1 MKVFNTL
8 SGQKEEFVPQGDEVT
23 VYVCGI
29 NPYADAHIGHAMSY
43 VFFDVVR
50 RYLEF
55 RGYKVKHVQNVTD
68 IEDNIIAHANKLGV
82 SVPELTQKYVERYE
96 EDMKALNVLPAH
108 GFPRAMGAID
118 KMIEIVQGLIEK
130 GFAYAVSGNVYFRVR
145 NVPDYGKLSG
155 RSLEQM
161 MAGARIEPGEDK
173 EHPMDFLLW
182 KESKPDEPS
191 WDSPWGKGRPGWHIE
206 CSAMSIRDLGEQ
218 IDIHGGG
225 QDVLFPHH
233 ENEIAQSESFTG
245 KKPFV
250 KYWLHN
256 GLLKMHETDEAKMSR
271 SLGNLIT
278 IREALEK
285 YSADAIRIFVLSS
298 YYRSPLTYSEETL
311 EAAERGAERL
321 RQAASRIREGNQG
334 EAQID
339 MAGYRNRFIEVMDDD
354 FSTAQA
360 LATLFDLAREIN
372 RADETG
378 MDVSK
383 ACDTLVELAG
393 VLGLTLKEPEALII
407 NPDYVGKLVAG
418 WESVE
423 QNLATIQT
431 IPDEAIRVEIG
442 NVVGLIDRN
451 IESIKEQLGE
461 NVEGT
466 LVLANEV
473 IKAQVDLRTHLRVA
487 KQFQLADEI
496 RDGLGELGIT
506 LEDTSQGTVWK
517 RKR

>member
-8 SGQKEEFVPQGDEVT
+8 SGQKEEFVPARQSALRHAGVPQSDEVT
-23 VYVCGI
+23 MYVCGI

-43 VFFDVVR
+43 IFFDVVR

-55 RGYKVKHVQNVTD
+55 RGYKVKHVQNITD
-68 IEDNIIAHANKLGV
+68 IEDNIIAHANKQGV
-82 SVPELTQKYVERYE
+82 SVPELTQKYVERYD
-96 EDMKALNVLPAH
+96 EDMKDLNVLPAH
-108 GFPRAMGAID
+108 VYPRAMGEID
-118 KMIEIVQGLIEK
+118 KMIEIVQGLVDK
-130 GFAYAVSGNVYFRVR
+130 GFAYAVGGNVYFRVR

-206 CSAMSIRDLGEQ
+206 CSAMSIRYLGEQ

-285 YSADAIRIFVLSS
+285 YSADAIRIFILSS

-311 EAAERGAERL
+311 EASERGAERL
-321 RQAASRIREGNQG
+321 RQTASRMSEGSQS

-339 MAGYRNRFIEVMDDD
+339 TEDYHNRFIAAMDDD
-354 FSTAQA
+354 FGTAQA
-360 LATLFDLAREIN
+360 LAALFDLAREIN
-372 RADETG
+372 RAGEAG
-378 MDVSK
+378 MDASK
-383 ACDTLVELAG
+383 ACNILAELAG
-393 VLGLTLKEPEALII
+393 VLGLTLKEAEAS
-407 NPDYVGKLVAG
+407 D
-418 WESVE
+418 
-423 QNLATIQT
+423 LA
-431 IPDEAIRVEIG
+431 EE
-442 NVVGLIDRN
+442 
-451 IESIKEQLGE
+451 
-461 NVEGT
+461 
-466 LVLANEV
+466 
-473 IKAQVDLRTHLRVA
+473 VA
-487 KQFQLADEI
+487 KGLWNDTVAEARRLKLEWVVQKVTEAQDLEHVRGYLNLLTGVRDAARKEKRFDLADFI
-496 RDGLGELGIT
+496 RARLAEAGIA
-506 LEDTSQGTVWK
+506 LEDTPQGTVWK